1 MSIQY
6 DCTFQRHIS
15 VFSIRMKD
23 FNLLTK
29 LIFAE
34 KNLKYFCMLMKHK
47 FGENLL
53 NNNLFYMKE
62 EKIRRCSECKM
73 EFNDPNYSITHG
85 YYNNFD
91 HWGTLKYEENDNICN
106 GVSEEIT
113 ILKPI
118 KENVTGFYLLSE
130 KNKVLKIYYNPYD
143 EIYFQENI
151 QIQFFED
158 FDKITNEP
166 FFTIDEMNIIIKI
179 VENIE
184 YINLPSNGYYWNS
197 PTKPIQ

>member
-6 DCTFQRHIS
+6 DYTFQQHIS
-15 VFSIRMKD
+15 VFSIRIED

-29 LIFAE
+29 LIFDE
-34 KNLKYFCMLMKHK
+34 KKIKYFCMLMKRE
-47 FGENLL
+47 FDENLL
-53 NNNLFYMKE
+53 NNNLFYMKK

-73 EFNDPNYSITHG
+73 EWDNPNYFIVHR

-91 HWGTLKYEENDNICN
+91 HWSTLRYEENDNLCN

-113 ILKPI
+113 IFKPI
-118 KENVTGFYLLSE
+118 RENITGFYLLSE
-130 KNKVLKIYYNPYD
+130 ENRVLKIYYDPYD
-143 EIYFQENI
+143 EDYFRKNI
-151 QIQFFED
+151 QQSFGD
-158 FDKITNEP
+158 FDEITNKHY
-166 FFTIDEMNIIIKI
+166 FTNHEIEVIGKI

-184 YINLPSNGYYWNS
+184 YINLPSIGYYWNS